1 MEVIKDKLNIEN
13 LVNIDPC
20 HPMGRSKDNYP
31 STIIFKLNKFKD
43 KQKRVSNDKKLKNT
57 EIYIRRLLQQHNGSK
72 EIFVGYRAC
81 IPQVNQDEKLKL

>member
-13 LVNIDPC
+13 LVDIDPC

-43 KQKRVSNDKKLKNT
+43 KQKRLSNDKKLKNT

-72 EIFVGYRAC
+72 EIFVG
-81 IPQVNQDEKLKL
+81 